1 MLSPLTTDSRFRTQ
15 SIYGAVEGG
24 RRRRRRREIVIAIGL
39 GDRGDNAPPVALLE
53 LLVVLKHTA
62 RIVPQTLR

>member
-24 RRRRRRREIVIAIGL
+24 RRRRRREIVIAIGL